1 MIGRTDYH
9 NVSGTRCAT
18 DFVELPSILMEHF
31 ISSPSVLTL
40 FANHH
45 STGRGLPLSII
56 DDLLAE
62 RQRFS
67 ALETSSQIM
76 MAALDQQYHTS
87 AVLSS
92 SFDSTAML
100 RQAHQDFHVIPH
112 AEGTSWQTQFGHLF
126 GYGATYYSYLF
137 DRAIAARIF
146 GRKFAEDPLS
156 RESGE
161 EFKRGVLTW
170 GGGKEPWEM
179 VCQIVQSEE
188 VARGGRRGM
197 EEVGRWGIEDSPRG
211 K

>member
-31 ISSPSVLTL
+31 ISSPSVLSL

-45 STGRGLPLSII
+45 STGRTIPLSIM

-87 AVLSS
+87 AVTSP
-92 SFDSTAML
+92 SFDSTLML
-100 RQAHQDFHVIPH
+100 QQAHNDFHVIPH

-161 EFKRGVLTW
+161 ELKRGLLKW

-179 VCQIVQSEE
+179 VGEVVQSEE
-188 VARGGRRGM
+188 VARGGRGAM
-197 EEVGRWGIEDSPRG
+197 EAVGRWGIEDSPRG